1 LQESVAEML
10 RFFVLYLLETKED
23 MNNLIIKRSQIVEAQ
38 FTGTPAVGKK
48 YQFLEVP
55 NLSRNNILLYGY
67 EVYSRTQLRATPL
80 GNDVIL
86 AADVH
91 NIVLSFRD
99 TNKVEFVYQAPI
111 YSLIRSNVGGF
122 ITMITPR
129 LINLT
134 DSYVQITSA
143 ANTITTD
150 EVVAV
155 NLYYSLPGE

>member
-1 LQESVAEML
+1 ML

-55 NLSRNNILLYGY
+55 NLTRNNILLYGY

-111 YSLIRSNVGGF
+111 DSLIRSNVGGF

>member
-1 LQESVAEML
+1 ML

>member
-1 LQESVAEML
+1 
-10 RFFVLYLLETKED
+10 
-23 MNNLIIKRSQIVEAQ
+23 MNNLIIKRSQIAEAQ
-38 FTGTPAVGKK
+38 FTGAVSIGKK
-48 YQFLEVP
+48 YAFTEIP
-55 NLSRNNILLYGY
+55 NMSRNNILLYGF

-99 TNKVEFVYQAPI
+99 VNKVEFVYQTPI
-111 YSLIRSNVGGF
+111 FNLIRSNVGGF

-134 DSYVQITSA
+134 DSYVQCT
-143 ANTITTD
+143 NVGTISVN

-155 NLYYSLPGE
+155 NLFYSFPNE

>member
-1 LQESVAEML
+1 
-10 RFFVLYLLETKED
+10 

-143 ANTITTD
+143 ANTIATD